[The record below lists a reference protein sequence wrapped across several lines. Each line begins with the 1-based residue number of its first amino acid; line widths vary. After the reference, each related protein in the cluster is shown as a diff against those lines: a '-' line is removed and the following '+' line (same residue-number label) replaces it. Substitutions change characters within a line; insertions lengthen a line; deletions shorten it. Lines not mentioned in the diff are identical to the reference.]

1 MSKNNENAIY
11 RLNTILTLFQVEGV
25 SYSVKE
31 LAELLQIPA
40 SVIRKDILMLHTHDE
55 CGITFF
61 AEEEDGPEDIAEALK
76 SEKAD
81 DLILGAITQY
91 ENEVYLPLTE
101 LEISCLNDFLDGKQL
116 SAGKVKKNYTIKPM
130 YNQARA
136 NMQVKVKEMYDV
148 IQKGQNIRIKYKTR
162 TGAFSEWLIRPLELI
177 HNAMDDLYYVVTVN
191 RGRMIPYR
199 LDRIR
204 SYRVVEEDV
213 EVGNTEV
220 LKHLPHMWG
229 MELGEKVHVKIKILN
244 EANVQYKV
252 KRDLAQRIHG
262 TWTQV
267 GDDLYFEDDV
277 IGIYNFKSWINSYG
291 SSVLVVEPE
300 SLRKEI
306 MESARK
312 RIAFYEE

>member
-25 SYSVKE
+25 SYSVQE
-31 LAELLQIPA
+31 LAKLLDIPA
-40 SVIRKDILMLHTHDE
+40 SVIRKDIIMLHTHDE
-55 CGITFF
+55 CGITFY

-91 ENEVYLPLTE
+91 ESEVYLPLSE
-101 LEISCLNDFLDGKQL
+101 WEISCLNEFLDGKQF
-116 SAGKVKKNYTIKPM
+116 SAGKVHKNYTIKPM

-136 NMQVKVKEMYDV
+136 NMQIKVKEMNEV
-148 IQKGQNIRIKYKTR
+148 IQKGQSIRVKYKTR
-162 TGAFSEWLIRPLELI
+162 SGTFTEWLIRPLELVY
-177 HNAMDDLYYVVTVN
+177 NAMDDLYYVVTVD
-191 RGRMIPYR
+191 RGRMVSLR

-204 SYRVVEEDV
+204 SYRVVDEKIETGD
-213 EVGNTEV
+213 TDI
-220 LKHLPHMWG
+220 LKLLPNIWG

-244 EANVQYKV
+244 EANVQHKV

-262 TWTQV
+262 TWTEI
-267 GDDLYFEDDV
+267 GEDLYFEDDV
-277 IGIYNFKSWINSYG
+277 IGIYNFKSWLNSYG
-291 SSVLVVEPE
+291 SSVLVIEPE

-312 RIAFYEE
+312 RIAFYGE

>member
-1 MSKNNENAIY
+1 MSKNNVNAIY

-31 LAELLQIPA
+31 LADILKIPA

-55 CGITFF
+55 CGITFY
-61 AEEEDGPEDIAEALK
+61 AEDEEGTEDIAEALK

-91 ENEVYLPLTE
+91 ESEVYLPLSE
-101 LEISCLNDFLDGKQL
+101 WEITCLNEFLDGKQL
-116 SAGKVKKNYTIKPM
+116 SAGKIHKNYTIKPM

-136 NMQVKVKEMYDV
+136 NMQVKVKEISEI
-148 IQKGQNIRIKYKTR
+148 IQKGQSIRIKYRTR
-162 TGAFSEWLIRPLELI
+162 SGDSTEWLVRPLELV
-177 HNAMDDLYYVVTVN
+177 HNAMDDLYYVVTVEDE
-191 RGRMIPYR
+191 RIVALR

-204 SYRVVEEDV
+204 SYRIVEEKVD
-213 EVGNTEV
+213 VGNTDV
-220 LKHLPHMWG
+220 LQLLPNIWG
-229 MELGEKVHVKIKILN
+229 MELGERVHVKIKILN
-244 EANVQYKV
+244 EANVQHKV
-252 KRDLAQRIHG
+252 KRELAQRING
-262 TWTQV
+262 IWTQI
-267 GDDLYFEDDV
+267 GEDLYFEDDV

-291 SSVLVVEPE
+291 SSVLVIEPA

-312 RIAFYEE
+312 RIAFYQE

>member
-1 MSKNNENAIY
+1 MNKNNENAIY

-31 LAELLQIPA
+31 LSDLLQIPA
-40 SVIRKDILMLHTHDE
+40 SVIRKDIITLHTHDE

-61 AEEEDGPEDIAEALK
+61 SQDENGPEDIAEALK

-81 DLILGAITQY
+81 DLLLEALTQY
-91 ENEVYLPLTE
+91 ESEVYLPLSE
-101 LEISCLNDFLDGKQL
+101 WEISCLNDFLDGKQF
-116 SAGKVKKNYTIKPM
+116 SAGKVHKNYTIKPM

-136 NMQVKVKEMYDV
+136 NMQVKVKEMHEV
-148 IQKGQNIRIKYKTR
+148 IQKGQNIRIMYKTR
-162 TGAFSEWLIRPLELI
+162 TGAFSERLIRPLELV
-177 HNAMDDLYYVVTVN
+177 HNAMDDLYYVVTVLQE
-191 RGRMIPYR
+191 RMIPFR

-204 SYRVVEEDV
+204 SYKVVDEKV
-213 EVGNTEV
+213 EVGNMEA
-220 LKHLPHMWG
+220 LKLLPNTWG

-244 EANVQYKV
+244 EANVQHKV
-252 KRDLAQRIHG
+252 KRDLAQRING

-267 GDDLYFEDDV
+267 GEDLYFEDDV

-312 RIAFYEE
+312 RVAFYGE